1 MRHYRGIELKPS
13 ALLDLS
19 ITVIWI
25 DMNAMQK
32 LETSDTLEQSQR
44 PMKNELFL
52 FSRDL
57 NFLCIKC

>member
-1 MRHYRGIELKPS
+1 MRHYRGIELQPS

-25 DMNAMQK
+25 DLNALQK
-32 LETSDTLEQSQR
+32 LETSDTLEQSER

-57 NFLCIKC
+57 YFLCIKC